1 MIITTRGIVLR
12 AIKYSETSIICDVY
26 TETMGLQSYI
36 VSGVRKPKAKI
47 SASLLQV
54 MSIIEIVAY
63 HKKGR
68 ELNRITEIK
77 PAYVYQQMPF
87 DVIKGSVGLFMAE
100 LTQKTIKEHE
110 ENKPLF
116 DFLYHAF
123 TVLDK
128 SEKSVANYH
137 IGFMAQLTEFLG
149 FMIDD
154 NLSSN
159 MPYFDVKEGRF
170 RSIRIANQDGLNM
183 ELSEA
188 LFAFCQLTL
197 EENYKID
204 IKREDRRTLVKTLI
218 RFYQYRIEN
227 FQELNSFAVL
237 QEIF

>member
-1 MIITTRGIVLR
+1 MIITTKGIVLR
-12 AIKYSETSIICDVY
+12 AIKYSETSVICDVY

-36 VSGVRKPKAKI
+36 VSGVRKRKAKI

-68 ELNRITEIK
+68 ELNRITEVK

-116 DFLYHAF
+116 DFLYRAF
-123 TVLDK
+123 TQLDK
-128 SEKSVANYH
+128 NENSVANYH
-137 IGFMAQLTEFLG
+137 IGFMAQLTQFLG

-170 RSIRIANQDGLNM
+170 RSVRIANQDGLNK

-197 EENYKID
+197 EENYQIKV
-204 IKREDRRTLVKTLI
+204 KREDRRTLVKSLM

>member
-1 MIITTRGIVLR
+1 MIITTKGIVLR
-12 AIKYSETSIICDVY
+12 AIKYSETSVICDIY

-36 VSGVRKPKAKI
+36 VSGVRKRKAKI

-63 HKKGR
+63 HKTNR
-68 ELNRITEIK
+68 ELNRITEVK

-110 ENKPLF
+110 ENKALF
-116 DFLYHAF
+116 DFLYHSF
-123 TVLDK
+123 RGLDQ
-128 SEKSVANYH
+128 SEHSVANYH
-137 IGFMAQLTEFLG
+137 IGFMAQLTQFLG

-154 NLSSN
+154 NLSQN

-170 RSIRIANQDGLNM
+170 RSSRIVNQDGLNK

-188 LFAFCQLTL
+188 LFAFCQLSL
-197 EENYKID
+197 EENYKIK
-204 IKREDRRTLVKTLI
+204 INREDRRTLVKSLI